1 MTHLELCTFPEYI
14 NDFPFNNQPGTVNS
28 WLNNEPVK
36 HGWYS
41 KKRV

>member
-1 MTHLELCTFPEYI
+1 MTHFVLGTFSGYN
-14 NDFPFNNQPGTVNS
+14 NDFPVNNQPGTVNS